1 MQQSTDLQ
9 NLLHSVH
16 KKSYP
21 AYKALKGSYQFNNYI
36 LSIDHVQGDPFASPS
51 HISIRIPHKTAG
63 FPKEYYKDSVT
74 SMTLSDYLTRQFEK
88 QIVHYTFRAKGSGKS
103 GLISI
108 SHCGQEVLKRTA
120 CEITEKE
127 IIARFFIG
135 FPANGRTINARELSK
150 ILFDYLPEC
159 VESSLF
165 YARQTIKNWK
175 MLFFLLRIRAVS
187 ETSSLSE
194 ILSPLSLTAPFFR
207 EKAGFLPGQ

>member
-103 GLISI
+103 GRL
-108 SHCGQEVLKRTA
+108 
-120 CEITEKE
+120 
-127 IIARFFIG
+127 
-135 FPANGRTINARELSK
+135 
-150 ILFDYLPEC
+150 
-159 VESSLF
+159 
-165 YARQTIKNWK
+165 
-175 MLFFLLRIRAVS
+175 
-187 ETSSLSE
+187 
-194 ILSPLSLTAPFFR
+194 
-207 EKAGFLPGQ
+207 